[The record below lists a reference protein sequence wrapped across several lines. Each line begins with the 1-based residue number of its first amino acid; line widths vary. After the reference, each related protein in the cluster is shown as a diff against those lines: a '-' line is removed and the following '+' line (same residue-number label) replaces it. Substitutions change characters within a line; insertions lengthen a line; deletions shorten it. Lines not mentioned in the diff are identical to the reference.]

1 MFTNFKKNLGQNF
14 LRDKY
19 YLNKIVDCSSFN
31 IHSNL
36 LEIGPGDG
44 ALTEYLNNKSKSLT
58 LVEIDNDLIR
68 ILSKKFE
75 LSKNLILKHKDFLK
89 LNLSE
94 VKKDNL
100 FIFGN
105 LPYNASSQI
114 ILKILESD
122 IVYSECIFL
131 IQKELALRF
140 APEYKKSTK
149 LSMQT
154 KLLANIEIL
163 FDVPST
169 AFEPV
174 PEVTSSVIKIT
185 KDKKYIDN
193 SIDYL
198 KFKKILQVC
207 FSHPRKK
214 ILFPLKKIFST
225 VPSFSFSLDKR
236 PEELIINDYLEIL
249 NKYEKQI

>member
-94 VKKDNL
+94 VK
-100 FIFGN
+100 
-105 LPYNASSQI
+105 
-114 ILKILESD
+114 
-122 IVYSECIFL
+122 
-131 IQKELALRF
+131 R
-140 APEYKKSTK
+140 
-149 LSMQT
+149 
-154 KLLANIEIL
+154 
-163 FDVPST
+163 
-169 AFEPV
+169 
-174 PEVTSSVIKIT
+174 
-185 KDKKYIDN
+185 
-193 SIDYL
+193 
-198 KFKKILQVC
+198 
-207 FSHPRKK
+207 
-214 ILFPLKKIFST
+214 
-225 VPSFSFSLDKR
+225 
-236 PEELIINDYLEIL
+236 ELIYIW
-249 NKYEKQI
+249 

>member
-1 MFTNFKKNLGQNF
+1 MFKNFKKNLGQNF
-14 LRDKY
+14 LRDKF
-19 YLNKIVDCSSFN
+19 YLNKIVECSSFN
-31 IHSNL
+31 INSNL

-44 ALTEYLNNKSKSLT
+44 ALTDYLDNKSKSLT
-58 LVEIDNDLIR
+58 LVEIDKDLVK

-75 LSKNLILKHKDFLK
+75 LNKNLILKNIDFLK

-94 VKKDNL
+94 VKKENL

-105 LPYNASSQI
+105 LPYNVSSQI
-114 ILKILESD
+114 ILKILESN

-131 IQKELALRF
+131 VQKELALRF
-140 APEYKKSTK
+140 APENNKSTK
-149 LSMQT
+149 LSIQT

-163 FDVPST
+163 FDVPNT

-185 KDKKYIDN
+185 KDKKYSDI
-193 SIDYL
+193 SQEYL
-198 KFKKILQVC
+198 KFKRILHIC
-207 FSHPRKK
+207 FAHPRKK
-214 ILFPLKKIFST
+214 ILFSLKKIFSKI
-225 VPSFSFSLDKR
+225 PSFSFSLDKR

-249 NKYEKQI
+249 NKYGK

>member
-1 MFTNFKKNLGQNF
+1 MFKNFKKNLGQNF

-19 YLNKIVDCSSFN
+19 YLDKIVDSSSFN

-44 ALTEYLNNKSKSLT
+44 ALTEYLDNKSKSLT
-58 LVEIDNDLIR
+58 LVEIDKDLVK

-75 LSKNLILKHKDFLK
+75 LNKNLILKNIDFLK

-94 VKKDNL
+94 VNKKDL

-105 LPYNASSQI
+105 LPYNVSSQI
-114 ILKILESD
+114 ILKILESK
-122 IVYSECIFL
+122 IMYSECIFL
-131 IQKELALRF
+131 VQKELALRF

-149 LSMQT
+149 LSIQT

-163 FDVPST
+163 FDVPNT

-185 KDKKYIDN
+185 MDKKYSN
-193 SIDYL
+193 HSQDYL
-198 KFKKILQVC
+198 KFKKILHVC

-214 ILFPLKKIFST
+214 ILFPLKKIFSEI
-225 VPSFSFSLDKR
+225 PSFSFSLDKR
-236 PEELIINDYLEIL
+236 PEELMINDYLEIL
-249 NKYEKQI
+249 NRYGK